1 MAAEKFITLAIHTY
15 PHAVTLK
22 KILESH
28 GVTVKFESLVISGTG
43 IASGVRVKILE
54 TDLPLAL
61 KITESAGTFPSAK
74 LEMKMAGSY
83 ATVLIPVDFSS
94 DSLLACRAG
103 FELARK
109 LSLHPVLLHAYVTPY
124 FNGNIGYTDS
134 FSGGLAP
141 IMGDGMDAMEA
152 MEEETDM
159 QKESHRMMAAFRKKL
174 DASLLEAGLNDV
186 DYSVNISE
194 GIPEEVIL
202 EYCRLTPPGLV
213 VMSTRGVNK
222 KGEQLIGSVTAEVLD
237 SCRVPVFTIPDNFDF
252 TSVDSL
258 KKLVYFCNLDQQDI
272 LSVDSLMR
280 MFGYPDVDVTLIP
293 VNDRAGENVK
303 EKVSMLCDYFNK
315 NYPTA
320 KFSLEVFPA
329 KTFREDFENYDRQ
342 SGIQLLIVPNKK
354 KNVFS
359 RLFNPGIAHK
369 LLFERDTPLLALPV

>member
-1 MAAEKFITLAIHTY
+1 M
-15 PHAVTLK
+15 
-22 KILESH
+22 
-28 GVTVKFESLVISGTG
+28 KFENLVISGAG

-61 KITESAGTFPSAK
+61 KITESSGSFPSAK

-83 ATVLIPVDFSS
+83 ATVLIPVDFSP
-94 DSLLACRAG
+94 DSLLACKAG
-103 FELARK
+103 FEIARK

-124 FNGNIGYTDS
+124 FNGNIAYGDS
-134 FSGGLAP
+134 LSGGLSP
-141 IMGDGMDAMEA
+141 IDCDEMVAV
-152 MEEETDM
+152 EEEMDM
-159 QKESHRMMAAFRKKL
+159 QKESNRMMSAFRKKL
-174 DASLLEAGLNDV
+174 DAALQDAGLGDI
-186 DYSVNISE
+186 DYSVNVSE

-213 VMSTRGVNK
+213 VMSTRGVDK

-237 SCRVPVFTIPDNFDF
+237 SCRVPVFTIPDNFNF

-280 MFGYPDVDVTLIP
+280 MLEYPDVDVTLIP
-293 VNDRAGENVK
+293 VNERAGDGIK
-303 EKVSMLCDYFNK
+303 DKVNMLCEYFNK
-315 NYPTA
+315 NYPMARFTT
-320 KFSLEVFPA
+320 EVFPA

-342 SGIQLLIVPNKK
+342 AGIQLLIVPNKK

>member
-1 MAAEKFITLAIHTY
+1 MVAERFITLAIHTY

-28 GVTVKFESLVISGTG
+28 GVTVKFENLVISGAG

-61 KITESAGTFPSAK
+61 KITESSGSFPSAK

-83 ATVLIPVDFSS
+83 ATVLIPVDFSP
-94 DSLLACRAG
+94 DSLRACKAG
-103 FELARK
+103 FEIARK

-124 FNGNIGYTDS
+124 FNGNIAYGDS
-134 FSGGLAP
+134 LSGGLSP
-141 IMGDGMDAMEA
+141 IDGGEMEA
-152 MEEETDM
+152 IEEEMDM
-159 QKESHRMMAAFRKKL
+159 QKESNRMMSVFRKKL
-174 DASLLEAGLNDV
+174 DVALQDAGLGDI

-213 VMSTRGVNK
+213 VMSTRGVDK

-237 SCRVPVFTIPDNFDF
+237 SCRVPVFTIPDNFNF

-280 MFGYPDVDVTLIP
+280 MLEYPDVDVTLIP
-293 VNDRAGENVK
+293 VNERAGNGIK
-303 EKVSMLCDYFNK
+303 DKVNMLCEYFNK
-315 NYPTA
+315 NYPMARFTT
-320 KFSLEVFPA
+320 EVFPV

-342 SGIQLLIVPNKK
+342 AGIQLLIVPNKK